1 MVAYDQI
8 GHSVFGPARVSGEGT
23 IVEDIRREISLVY
36 RFEESPDSGTEFR
49 VVRSNRDHTL
59 TSSVSEIPS
68 GKLLWSETSGGYGP
82 FALSSIE
89 DDVRDCL
96 LALKRLTTRLAK
108 DGAGSD

>member
-1 MVAYDQI
+1 MVVVMTAL
-8 GHSVFGPARVSGEGT
+8 
-23 IVEDIRREISLVY
+23 REISLVY
-36 RFEESPDSGTEFR
+36 RFQESPDSGTELR

-96 LALKRLTTRLAK
+96 LALKRLAARFSEN
-108 DGAGSD
+108 GPGGQ